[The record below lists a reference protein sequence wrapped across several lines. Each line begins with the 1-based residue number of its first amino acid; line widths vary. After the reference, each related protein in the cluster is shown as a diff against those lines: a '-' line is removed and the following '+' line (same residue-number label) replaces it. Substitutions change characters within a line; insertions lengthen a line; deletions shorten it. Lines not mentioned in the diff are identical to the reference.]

1 MRRRTRVTHIKISVF
16 FSFRS
21 IDASSELDIRE
32 AMGAGANRSK
42 IDERISRK
50 AGQLL
55 RDSWHGPRTHNFR
68 TTFKSM
74 QITVKQLVIFETAFK

>member
-1 MRRRTRVTHIKISVF
+1 MTHIKISVF

-21 IDASSELDIRE
+21 IDASPELD
-32 AMGAGANRSK
+32 MGAGANRSE

-55 RDSWHGPRTHNFR
+55 RDSWHGLRTHSFR
-68 TTFKSM
+68 TTFKSK
-74 QITVKQLVIFETAFK
+74 QITAKQFVIFETAFK